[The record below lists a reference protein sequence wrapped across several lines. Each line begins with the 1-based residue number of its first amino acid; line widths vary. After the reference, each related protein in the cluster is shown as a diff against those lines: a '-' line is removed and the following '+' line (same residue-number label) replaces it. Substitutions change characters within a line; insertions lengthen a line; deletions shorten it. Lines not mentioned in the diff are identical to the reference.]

1 MNQLAKYDIKAGGK
15 ESGCYRIVIRKE
27 QPSVRR
33 GKNEPMMRVVICI
46 RNASLLYGQDADHV
60 LPTQPMISAGVE

>member
-1 MNQLAKYDIKAGGK
+1 MNQSAKYDIKACGK
-15 ESGCYRIVIRKE
+15 ESGCYQIVIKRAECKE
-27 QPSVRR
+27 